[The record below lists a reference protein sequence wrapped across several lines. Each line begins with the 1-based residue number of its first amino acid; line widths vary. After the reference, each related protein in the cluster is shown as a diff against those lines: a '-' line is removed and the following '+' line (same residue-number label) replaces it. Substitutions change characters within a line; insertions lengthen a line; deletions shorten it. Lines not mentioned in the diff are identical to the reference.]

1 MITEVV
7 QQLKC
12 IDSFIFTYHFV
23 IAFNIVRLF
32 PHLFMKL
39 CLHSHS
45 LWKGLTV
52 VLLTSFVF
60 TATSFGWQQAV
71 VGPIPASA
79 LTGAEREAAAS
90 LKADTIRDVASALA
104 SSEMQGRGT
113 AQPGGEKAAQYIAE
127 RFAKLGVKPLGD
139 KGTYLQKIKF
149 KATQVLPESSLKA
162 GDEALEMGSDFV
174 VSPPYGGDRNVSG
187 NMVFVAYGLLSSTPK
202 RDDLRGVDVKGKIVV
217 LLDGPPKGISKESW
231 DKADI
236 SRAII
241 QNLINLRAAGLII
254 ANSGSKE
261 NPYETFSGYLMRR
274 RVTLADAPEYPA
286 ALPPFIYISDKGAE
300 KLFVGSGMTYAE
312 ALARAESGEY
322 VSQNLKPAKITV
334 RLQREEGVGS
344 NVIGLIEGSDQTLK
358 EQAVVYTAHY
368 DAFGVDADKRIF
380 HGAADNALGV
390 GEVISIAE
398 VFAHSLPRTRRSIVF
413 LIVTGEEYGLLGSEY
428 WIDHPTWKIKQVAAN
443 LNSDGIG
450 TEVYGSVKSIVGF
463 GSDHSDLSA
472 VLKDV
477 AAATGVAIAPDPS
490 PEEKLLYRGD
500 HYAFI
505 KKGVPALK
513 LLGIPEGDITS
524 FVARTK
530 KWRDTDYHQP
540 TDIILPEWNWGGA
553 RTLAIVNL
561 IMGFR
566 IANADEMPKWL
577 PSSPYNR
584 TRGTNE
590 PPPPRQ

>member
-1 MITEVV
+1 
-7 QQLKC
+7 
-12 IDSFIFTYHFV
+12 
-23 IAFNIVRLF
+23 
-32 PHLFMKL
+32 MKFR
-39 CLHSHS
+39 LHSHS
-45 LWKGLTV
+45 FWKGLTA

-79 LTGAEREAAAS
+79 LTSAEREAAAS

-104 SSEMQGRGT
+104 SGEMQGRGT

-162 GDEALEMGSDFV
+162 GDEALEMGGDFV
-174 VSPPYGGDRNVSG
+174 VSPPYTGDRNVSG
-187 NMVFVAYGLLSSTPK
+187 NMVFVAYGMLSIIPK

-217 LLDGPPKGISKESW
+217 LLDGPPKGHSRESW
-231 DKADI
+231 DKAEI
-236 SRAII
+236 RRGII

-254 ANSGSKE
+254 ANSGSKQ
-261 NPYETFSGYLMRR
+261 NPYQTFSEYLMRR
-274 RVTLADAPEYPA
+274 RVTLADAPEPPT
-286 ALPPFIYISDKGAE
+286 ALPPFIYVSDAGAE

-312 ALARAESGEY
+312 ALNRAERGEY
-322 VSQNLKPAKITV
+322 VSQNLKKSAKITV
-334 RLQREEGVGS
+334 RMQKEEGVGS
-344 NVIGLIEGSDQTLK
+344 NVIGLIEGSDPTLK

-398 VFAHSLPRTRRSIVF
+398 VFARSVVRPRRSIIF

-477 AAATGVAIAPDPS
+477 AAATGVAIATDPS

-524 FVARTK
+524 FIARTK

-540 TDIILPEWNWGGA
+540 TDIILPDWNWDGA
-553 RTLAIVNL
+553 RTLAMVNL
-561 IMGFR
+561 IMGLR

-584 TRGTNE
+584 TRGTKE